1 VTRLKMKI
9 KRIADIAEEEA
20 TKSHH
25 HYKLGAVIFKQGK
38 VISKGHN
45 DTKRGFSGY
54 RGFWEGSLHAE
65 IAAIIKSRTDVSGC
79 SILVRRRYGRDSSPC
94 PNCMAAIKGAGLKKV
109 YFYKNDELIVER
121 L

>member
-1 VTRLKMKI
+1 MKI

-65 IAAIIKSRTDVSGC
+65 IAAIIKARTDVSGC
-79 SILVRRRYGRDSSPC
+79 SILVRRKYGRDSGPC
-94 PNCMAAIKGAGLKKV
+94 PSCLAAIRSANLKKL
-109 YFYKNDELIVER
+109 YFYKDDKLVVEK